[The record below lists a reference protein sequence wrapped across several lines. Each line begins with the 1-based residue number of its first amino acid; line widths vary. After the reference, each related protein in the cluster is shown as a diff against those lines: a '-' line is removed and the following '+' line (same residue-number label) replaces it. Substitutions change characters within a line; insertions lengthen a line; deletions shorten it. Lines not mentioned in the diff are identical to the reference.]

1 MFSNISNIL
10 SAKKHLSWLELRA
23 FPRAGS
29 LTLYTKLYF
38 VFAAPLRMIWSTL
51 AFLSPTEHHSCFG
64 PLRLLPDVMPSRN
77 TLASEQCR
85 LIKCPTCGAA
95 ASKATR
101 PSASPPSLRPP
112 GDGTLVYYQRGA
124 FWPRN
129 VRRRH
134 GQLTAQQRPPG
145 GARPALSPQKGA
157 EPGEGAPPPL
167 GHCPIL
173 PQTTAPKSAISLLAL
188 FLPCFFAFFLALSRA
203 GQRADTGGPEK
214 GSQNKASRPDPVVH
228 CWQPARLLADALHM

>member
-145 GARPALSPQKGA
+145 GARPALSPQR
-157 EPGEGAPPPL
+157 EPSPARGLRHRLAIVPSC
-167 GHCPIL
+167 HK
-173 PQTTAPKSAISLLAL
+173 QRRPKVPSLYSH
-188 FLPCFFAFFLALSRA
+188 FFFLAFLPSF
-203 GQRADTGGPEK
+203 
-214 GSQNKASRPDPVVH
+214 S
-228 CWQPARLLADALHM
+228 L